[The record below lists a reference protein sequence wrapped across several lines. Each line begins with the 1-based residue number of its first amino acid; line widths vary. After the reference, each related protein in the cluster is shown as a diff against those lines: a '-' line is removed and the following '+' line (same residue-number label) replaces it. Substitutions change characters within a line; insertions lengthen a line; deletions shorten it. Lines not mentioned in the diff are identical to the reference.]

1 MCSFYSYS
9 LLWEYCIILFI
20 CNTVYVN
27 ALPEISLSHK
37 HVVINIKYI
46 YLIIKSVANKLT
58 KDETTQCGDWIVKEA
73 KDFIPNHHYFYE
85 IILDNYLYNET
96 DIYLKIKQIY
106 FDKSITMS
114 LYSGDNPNI
123 SLPITTCNI
132 LSGCSVI
139 WHYHPVSKK
148 NDILYLDYIQNM
160 HHHINYK
167 PTEPSKHPSK
177 NEKN

>member
-1 MCSFYSYS
+1 MSTMWSFYSYL
-9 LLWEYCIILFI
+9 LLWEYCTILFI
-20 CNTVYVN
+20 CNTVYVD
-27 ALPEISLSHK
+27 ALPEI
-37 HVVINIKYI
+37 N
-46 YLIIKSVANKLT
+46 
-58 KDETTQCGDWIVKEA
+58 ETTQCGDWIVKEA